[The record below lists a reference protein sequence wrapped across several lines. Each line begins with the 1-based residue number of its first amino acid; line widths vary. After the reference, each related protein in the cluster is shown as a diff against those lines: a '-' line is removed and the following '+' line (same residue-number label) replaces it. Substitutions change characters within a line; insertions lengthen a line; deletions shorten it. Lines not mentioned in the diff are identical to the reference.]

1 VSSATAASPTALA
14 RREQVDYAHSVSKS
28 DGYESI
34 IARHYDA
41 LYDVMRTPS
50 GDVAFYGALA
60 RASGGPVLELGCGTG
75 RTLLPIAQAGIDCV
89 GVDASPAML
98 DVFRA
103 KSLPANL
110 ELVEAHME
118 RLELPHRRFRLVT
131 CPFRAFSHLLDVKS
145 QLAAL
150 VTIRRHLEPGGLF
163 ALDVF
168 DPKLARTALVEEPE
182 HLAVTF
188 HDAGREVRRW
198 DTITRDMSRQVM
210 TIYFRFESAAPEL
223 CGGGEV
229 QMRWFYRFELEHLL
243 ARAGFTELQ
252 FFGGFDRRPWAAG
265 GETIALA
272 RAGSADGQITPPAS
286 ARGG

>member
-1 VSSATAASPTALA
+1 MSPI
-14 RREQVDYAHSVSKS
+14 

-34 IARHYDA
+34 IARHYDE
-41 LYDVMRTPS
+41 LYAVMRNPS
-50 GDVAFYGALA
+50 GDIAFYRELA
-60 RASGGPVLELGCGTG
+60 RACGGPVLELGCGTG
-75 RTLLPIAQAGIDCV
+75 RTLLPIAEAGIDCV

-98 DVFRA
+98 AVLRQ
-103 KSLPANL
+103 KSPPPNL

-118 RLELPHRRFRLVT
+118 RLALPDRRFRLVT
-131 CPFRAFSHLLDVKS
+131 CPFRAFSHLLDVES

-150 VTIRRHLEPGGLF
+150 ATVRRHLEPGGTF

-168 DPKLARTALVEEPE
+168 DPKLAQIARPEDPE

-188 HDAGREVRRW
+188 HDTGREVQRW
-198 DTITRDMSRQVM
+198 DTVRRDPTRQVM
-210 TIYFRFESAAPEL
+210 TIGFRFASAAPEL
-223 CGGGEV
+223 CSVGEI

-243 ARAGFTELQ
+243 ARAGFRDLQ

-272 RAGSADGQITPPAS
+272 RA
-286 ARGG
+286 

>member
-1 VSSATAASPTALA
+1 VPHL
-14 RREQVDYAHSVSKS
+14 

-41 LYDVMRTPS
+41 LYAVMRNPS
-50 GDVAFYGALA
+50 GDVPFYGELA
-60 RASGGPVLELGCGTG
+60 RAAGGPVLELGCGTG
-75 RTLLPIAQAGIDCV
+75 RTLLPIAEAGISCV

-98 DVFRA
+98 AVLRGN
-103 KSLPANL
+103 SPPANL
-110 ELVEAHME
+110 EIVEGRME
-118 RLELPHRRFRLVT
+118 RLDLPGRRFRLVT
-131 CPFRAFSHLLDVKS
+131 CPFRAFSHLLDVET

-150 VTIRRHLEPGGLF
+150 AAVRRHLEPGGTF

-168 DPKLARTALVEEPE
+168 DPKLAHIARLEEPE
-182 HLAVTF
+182 HLSATF

-198 DTITRDMSRQVM
+198 DTVKRDPSRQVM
-210 TIYFRFESAAPEL
+210 TIRFRFESAAPEL
-223 CGGGEV
+223 CGIGEV

-243 ARAGFTELQ
+243 ARAGFNELQ

-272 RAGSADGQITPPAS
+272 RAGS
-286 ARGG
+286 

>member
-1 VSSATAASPTALA
+1 MS
-14 RREQVDYAHSVSKS
+14 QS

-41 LYDVMRTPS
+41 LYTVMRNPS
-50 GDVAFYGALA
+50 GDVAFYRELA

-98 DVFRA
+98 AIFRD
-103 KSLPANL
+103 KSPPANL
-110 ELVEAHME
+110 ELIETRME
-118 RLELPHRRFRLVT
+118 RLELPDRRFRLVT
-131 CPFRAFSHLLDVKS
+131 SPFRAFSHLLDVET

-150 VTIRRHLEPGGLF
+150 AAVRRHLEPGGTF

-198 DTITRDMSRQVM
+198 DTIERDLSRQVM
-210 TIYFRFESAAPEL
+210 TIYFRFESVAPEL
-223 CGGGEV
+223 CGVGEV

-243 ARAGFTELQ
+243 ARAGFTELK

-265 GETIALA
+265 GETIVLA
-272 RAGSADGQITPPAS
+272 RG
-286 ARGG
+286 

>member
-1 VSSATAASPTALA
+1 VSETD
-14 RREQVDYAHSVSKS
+14 RY
-28 DGYESI
+28 GSI

-41 LYDVMRTPS
+41 LYSVMRNPS
-50 GDVAFYGALA
+50 GDVAFYRELA

-75 RTLLPIAQAGIDCV
+75 RTLLPIALGGIDCV

-98 DVFRA
+98 AVLRE
-103 KSLPANL
+103 KSPPANL
-110 ELVEAHME
+110 QIVEARME

-131 CPFRAFSHLLDVKS
+131 SPFRAFSHLLDVET

-150 VTIRRHLEPGGLF
+150 GTVRHHLEPGGTF

-198 DTITRDMSRQVM
+198 DTIKRDPSRQVM

-223 CGGGEV
+223 CGVGEV

-252 FFGGFDRRPWAAG
+252 FFGGFDLRPWAAG

-272 RAGSADGQITPPAS
+272 RAGSSRP
-286 ARGG
+286 